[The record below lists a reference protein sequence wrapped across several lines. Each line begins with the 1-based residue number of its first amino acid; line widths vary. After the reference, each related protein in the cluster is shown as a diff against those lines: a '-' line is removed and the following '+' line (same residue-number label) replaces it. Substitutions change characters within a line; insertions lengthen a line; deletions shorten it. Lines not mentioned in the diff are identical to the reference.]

1 MRLLIILIFI
11 SNFLFGIEQ
20 EIPKNVMVFMEKEYE
35 GNSNKEFRWRL
46 EVYNKNGE
54 RVKFLY
60 DFDTEFNLV
69 ENDNYEANESD
80 VNEVYDKNGKLI
92 EIKEVYDENH
102 YIITNF
108 KEYKKN
114 GYRVEEEI
122 ITNYSEGKHVGYG
135 SWYIIRIYNKKG
147 LLIKEEYNG
156 NRISYMYYKYDENN
170 ILKEELFVHPDGT
183 LISYYIYED
192 GLLKEIKEYRY
203 ELNMMIESDYELPN
217 IPKSEKKKLWI
228 RKNYDYIFW
237 NDLSF
242 VNLEKIFSLK
252 IKLKDKI
259 AFFEDL
265 QISII
270 LKEKPKIYTDSQ
282 YVLLLNNYAYYLSE
296 TDRYEEAMPIL
307 EKVINLSQNRA
318 VAYLNLGDCYDK
330 LYKNSKDE
338 KDKEKSIKN
347 YKKYISLLKKD
358 AKIPENV
365 KKIMG
370 IK

>member
-20 EIPKNVMVFMEKEYE
+20 EIPKNVMVFMEKEYD
-35 GNSNKEFRWRL
+35 GNSSKEFRWRL

-54 RVKFLY
+54 RIKYLNSY
-60 DFDTEFNLV
+60 DTKFNLV

-80 VNEVYDKNGKLI
+80 VNEIYDANGKLI
-92 EIKEVYDENH
+92 EIKEVYDENN
-102 YIITNF
+102 YVITNF
-108 KEYKKN
+108 KEYEKN

-122 ITNYSEGKHVGYG
+122 ITNYFEGKPTCYG
-135 SWYIIRIYNKKG
+135 SWDIIRTYDKKG

-156 NRISYMYYKYDENN
+156 NRITHVYYKYDENN
-170 ILKEELFVHPDGT
+170 TLKEELFEHPDGT
-183 LISYYIYED
+183 FISYYSYNK

-242 VNLEKIFSLK
+242 VNFEKIFSLK
-252 IKLKDKI
+252 TKPEDKI
-259 AFFEDL
+259 TFFEDL

-270 LKEKPKIYTDSQ
+270 LKEKPKLYTDFQ

-296 TDRYEEAMPIL
+296 TDRYEEAMPII
-307 EKVINLSQNRA
+307 EKVIKLSPNRA

-330 LYKNSKDE
+330 RYKNSKNE
-338 KDKEKSIKN
+338 KDKENSIKN